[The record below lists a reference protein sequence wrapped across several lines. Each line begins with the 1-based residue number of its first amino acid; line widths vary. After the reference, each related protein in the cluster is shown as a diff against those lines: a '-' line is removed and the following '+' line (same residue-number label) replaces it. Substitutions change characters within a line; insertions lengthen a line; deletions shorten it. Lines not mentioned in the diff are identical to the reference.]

1 MRSMRC
7 SRQKTMNRGGGQTGG
22 KNARQGP
29 KPRRYGPLVRTTLPS
44 FSSFFLPSS
53 FPLSLPPPAISLVL
67 FEYERG
73 MTCVCARMH
82 SAASASTSASPASRW
97 RGLGSLRSLERETS
111 RRRTSNRGPFI
122 RLIIHIIPACPK
134 LISLTLTLRERKN
147 RIIQHRIMKNTFAHV
162 ALFVS

>member
-53 FPLSLPPPAISLVL
+53 LPLSLPPPPLSRPI
-67 FEYERG
+67 RIR
-73 MTCVCARMH
+73 TRHDVCMCAQRMH
-82 SAASASTSASPASRW
+82 SAASASTSASRW

-111 RRRTSNRGPFI
+111 RRRTSKRGPFI
-122 RLIIHIIPACPK
+122 RLIIHIIPACPE

-147 RIIQHRIMKNTFAHV
+147 RIIARKNTFAHV
-162 ALFVS
+162 VPFVS